1 MKQAEHTNS
10 EFFTLDIGGMTCA
23 SCVSRVEKA
32 LLKISGVE
40 AASVNLATEQARIR
54 IQRGSMKLPEIISL
68 VQKTGY
74 EAKESSPTGNLG
86 QGAAKTTKSLW
97 APDGLGRV
105 LLGFLLSAPLVLPM
119 LIMPLGIHWSLSGWW
134 QLALATPVQFVLG
147 WRFYKAGYQSLMA
160 GAGNMDLLVAL
171 GTSAAYGLSL
181 YLLMTSSHTHEL
193 YFEGSAII
201 ICMVLLGKWLESR
214 AKQQTSEAIR
224 ALQKL
229 WPEHAKVLRQEF
241 ELPSGSAS
249 AGVSASIKSDQYR
262 DLPLSQ
268 VLPGD
273 RVFILPGERIP
284 VDGSIIS
291 GASHV
296 DEALLTGESEPV
308 KKLIGNQ
315 VIGGALNGE
324 GALIVVAQ
332 AVGIESVLSQI
343 IRLVEEAQTQK
354 APIQKL
360 VDQVSAIFVPTVILL
375 AILTGIG
382 NWLYLD
388 SVSIALLRAV
398 SVLVIACPCA
408 LGLATPAAIMA
419 GTGIAAKFG
428 ILIKDPQVLEL
439 AHRLDIV
446 AFDKTGTLTIG
457 KPRLID
463 FLPFD
468 LALNNQEDILA
479 SAASLQ
485 LGSEHPLAKAL
496 IDYAKDQQVP
506 LVSVASNIALPGIG
520 VEGIPVSGFFADR
533 LLRLQSISS
542 LEGAPEF
549 QRILEKAQPCFNQ
562 GQTVSVLMDLGSH
575 ADVVAA
581 DVVATNV
588 VATAVALF
596 AFGDELKTG
605 SMQAVTA
612 LKALGIRTV
621 MISGDNI
628 AAATRVGKEIGVDEV
643 FAQIMPSKKAE
654 IIQQLQIN
662 IAGNKHYV
670 AMIGDGV
677 NDAPALATADVG
689 MAMSTGTDVAMQ
701 AAGITL
707 MRGDPGLVAD
717 AIEIS
722 KKTWNKIR
730 QNLFWAFAFNT
741 IGIPMAA
748 LGYLSPMLAGSAMAL
763 SSFCVLSNALLLKR
777 WHPRHYF

>member
-1 MKQAEHTNS
+1 MTPTETSNS

-32 LLKISGVE
+32 LDKIPGVE
-40 AASVNLATEQARIR
+40 AASVNLATEQARVR
-54 IQRGSMKLPEIISL
+54 IQRGSSSLAEIIAL

-74 EAKESSPTGNLG
+74 EAKESSSRGNLD
-86 QGAAKTTKSLW
+86 QKMAKSFWAA
-97 APDGLGRV
+97 DGLGRV
-105 LLGFLLSAPLVLPM
+105 VLSFLLSAPLFLPM
-119 LIMPLGIHWSLSGWW
+119 FLMPLGMHWSLSGWW
-134 QLALATPVQFVLG
+134 QLALATPVQFILG
-147 WRFYKAGYQSLMA
+147 WRFYVAGYKSLMA

-181 YLLMTSSHTHEL
+181 YLLLTSSQAHEL
-193 YFEGSAII
+193 YFEGSAVI
-201 ICMVLLGKWLESR
+201 ICMVLLGKWLEAR

-229 WPEHAKVLRQEF
+229 WPEHAKVL
-241 ELPSGSAS
+241 SADVDPQINT
-249 AGVSASIKSDQYR
+249 AVGKDQYR
-262 DLPLSQ
+262 DLPLDQ

-284 VDGSIIS
+284 VDGTIIS

-296 DEALLTGESEPV
+296 DESLLTGESAPV
-308 KKLIGNQ
+308 KKLVGSK

-324 GALIVVAQ
+324 GALVVIAQ
-332 AVGIESVLSQI
+332 AVGVESVLSQI
-343 IRLVEEAQTQK
+343 INLVGEAQTQK

-360 VDQVSAIFVPTVILL
+360 VDQVSAIFVPAVIVL
-375 AILTGIG
+375 ALITGIG

-388 SVSIALLRAV
+388 SISIAILRAV

-419 GTGIAAKFG
+419 GTGIAARFG

-439 AHRLDIV
+439 AHKLNIV

-457 KPRLID
+457 KPRM
-463 FLPFD
+463 
-468 LALNNQEDILA
+468 LALIPFNNSPTDANQILA
-479 SAASLQ
+479 SAAGLQ

-496 IDYAKDQQVP
+496 LDASKDEGIP
-506 LVSVASNIALPGIG
+506 PIATSSSKGLPGIG
-520 VEGIPVSGFFADR
+520 IEGVPSAGPFMGQT
-533 LLRLQSISS
+533 LRLQSVAS
-542 LEGAPEF
+542 LEGSS
-549 QRILEKAQPCFNQ
+549 QHDIVLQKAQACFEH
-562 GQTVSVLMDLGSH
+562 GQTVSVLM
-575 ADVVAA
+575 
-581 DVVATNV
+581 NV
-588 VATAVALF
+588 SGEGGEVSSPIAVI
-596 AFGDELKTG
+596 AFGDELKPNA
-605 SMQAVTA
+605 QFAVTA
-612 LKALGIRTV
+612 LHVLHIRTV
-621 MISGDNI
+621 MLSGDNL
-628 AAATRVGKEIGVDEV
+628 AAATRVGKTIGIDEV
-643 FAQIMPSKKAE
+643 FAQIMPSNKAE
-654 IIQQLQIN
+654 IIHSLQI
-662 IAGNKHYV
+662 GPEGQKQFV
-670 AMIGDGV
+670 AMVGDGV
-677 NDAPALATADVG
+677 NDAPALAMADVG

-707 MRGDPGLVAD
+707 MRGDPALVAD
-717 AIEIS
+717 AIDIS

-777 WHPRHYF
+777 WHPQRS